1 MWLSNA
7 IGLRYPTS
15 EYRLETSTISPGS
28 QDSEESELSS
38 ESCEPD
44 RHDFPFEKIGS
55 KLDMFHEQLPLP
67 VPCYDLVLVT
77 EFTVVL
83 RKADLR
89 VPPAPLT

>member
-1 MWLSNA
+1 MWLSSDT
-7 IGLRYPTS
+7 GLRYPAS
-15 EYRLETSTISPGS
+15 EYRLKTSTISLFP
-28 QDSEESELSS
+28 EENNRR
-38 ESCEPD
+38 D
-44 RHDFPFEKIGS
+44 TPFESIDS
-55 KLDMFHEQLPLP
+55 ILDMFHEQLPLP